1 MDQVLAKVKGN
12 GKKKFFK
19 LLSDRTLFDV
29 SLQGL
34 DFVEYNPDHN
44 LDEDSWF
51 KIEQFSQ
58 QPYCIDLLTKDF
70 VSSEYDNLPKDKFSK
85 IAYLCAIQGNRYYF
99 QRITPSLFVTRKMI
113 VFGEVAELENSGRR
127 LVVNAMPDA
136 IYQKDSNTLVFRN
149 LATISSIFKGIDEL
163 YKEATKEEVEKFLDE
178 SFVELSG
185 DYGVEKV
192 SKPNRKRVALAMST
206 LASLPTEDRDQML
219 SYIHSYCEKKL
230 NFDAKNKK
238 FQITS
243 DEGLKY
249 LLYGIEQRFYTT
261 LIGKEKRLANSVQTL
276 RLEKSV

>member
-1 MDQVLAKVKGN
+1 MDQVIAKVKGN

-19 LLSDRTLFDV
+19 LLSDQILFDV
-29 SLQGL
+29 SLQGQC
-34 DFVEYNPDHN
+34 FVEYNPDHN

-58 QPYCIDLLTKDF
+58 QPYCMCLLKKDF
-70 VSSEYDNLPKDKFSK
+70 ISSEYDDLHKDKFSE
-85 IAYLCAIQGNRYYF
+85 IAYLCAIQGDYYYF
-99 QRITPSLFVTRKMI
+99 QKITPSLFVTRKMI
-113 VFGEVAELENSGRR
+113 VFGEAAKLENSGRR

-136 IYQKDSNTLVFRN
+136 IYQKESDTLVFRN

-163 YKEATKEEVEKFLDE
+163 YKEATKEEVKAFLDE

-206 LASLPTEDRDQML
+206 LDLMSTEDRDQIL
-219 SYIHSYCEKKL
+219 SYIQSYCEEKL
-230 NFDAKNKK
+230 KFDAENKK
-238 FQITS
+238 FEIKS
-243 DEGLKY
+243 DEELKY

-261 LIGKEKRLANSVQTL
+261 PIGKEKRLANSVQTL

>member
-1 MDQVLAKVKGN
+1 MDQVIAHIKGN

-19 LLSDRTLFDV
+19 LLSDQTLFDF

-34 DFVEYNPDHN
+34 DFVEYDPDHN

-51 KIEQFSQ
+51 KIELFSQ
-58 QPYCIDLLTKDF
+58 QPYCMDLLKKDF
-70 VSSEYDNLPKDKFSK
+70 VSSEYDDLPKDKFSK
-85 IAYLCAIQGNRYYF
+85 IAYLCAIQGNYYYF
-99 QRITPSLFVTRKMI
+99 QKITSSLFVTRKMI
-113 VFGEVAELENSGRR
+113 IFGEVAELENSDRR

-136 IYQKDSNTLVFRN
+136 FYQKDADTLVFRN

-163 YKEATKEEVEKFLDE
+163 YKEATKEEVKMFLDE

-206 LASLPTEDRDQML
+206 LASMPTEDRDQML
-219 SYIHSYCEKKL
+219 SYIHSYCEEKL
-230 NFDAKNKK
+230 KFDEENKK
-238 FQITS
+238 FEITS
-243 DEGLKY
+243 DEKLKY

-261 LIGKEKRLANSVQTL
+261 PIGKEKRLANSVQAL
-276 RLEKSV
+276 D

>member
-1 MDQVLAKVKGN
+1 MDQVIANVKGN

-19 LLSDRTLFDV
+19 LLSDQTLFGA

-58 QPYCIDLLTKDF
+58 QPYCMDLLTKDF
-70 VSSEYDNLPKDKFSK
+70 VSSEYDDLTKDKFSK
-85 IAYLCAIQGNRYYF
+85 IAYLCAIQGNCYYF
-99 QRITPSLFVTRKMI
+99 QKITPSLFVTRKMI
-113 VFGEVAELENSGRR
+113 VFGEAAKLENSGRR
-127 LVVNAMPDA
+127 LVVNVMPDA
-136 IYQKDSNTLVFRN
+136 IYQKESDTLVFRN

-163 YKEATKEEVEKFLDE
+163 YKEATKEEVEAFLDK

-206 LASLPTEDRDQML
+206 LASMPTEDRYQML
-219 SYIHSYCEKKL
+219 SYIHSYCDEKLK
-230 NFDAKNKK
+230 FDAENKK
-238 FQITS
+238 FEITS
-243 DEGLKY
+243 DEELKY

-261 LIGKEKRLANSVQTL
+261 PIGKEKRLANSVQTL
-276 RLEKSV
+276 D

>member
-1 MDQVLAKVKGN
+1 MDQVIAKVKGN

-19 LLSDRTLFDV
+19 LLSDQTLFDV
-29 SLQGL
+29 SLQGQC
-34 DFVEYNPDHN
+34 FVEYNPDHN

-58 QPYCIDLLTKDF
+58 QPYCMCLLKKDF
-70 VSSEYDNLPKDKFSK
+70 ISSEYDDLHKDKFSE
-85 IAYLCAIQGNRYYF
+85 IAYLCAIQGDYYYF
-99 QRITPSLFVTRKMI
+99 QKITPSLFVTRKMI
-113 VFGEVAELENSGRR
+113 VFGEAAKLENSGRR

-136 IYQKDSNTLVFRN
+136 IYQKESDTLVFRN

-163 YKEATKEEVEKFLDE
+163 YKEATKEEVKAFLDE

-206 LASLPTEDRDQML
+206 LDLMSTEDRDQIL
-219 SYIHSYCEKKL
+219 SYIQSYCEEKL
-230 NFDAKNKK
+230 KFDAENKK
-238 FQITS
+238 FEIKS
-243 DEGLKY
+243 DEELKY

-261 LIGKEKRLANSVQTL
+261 PIGKEKRLANSVQTL

>member
-1 MDQVLAKVKGN
+1 MDQVIANVKGN

-19 LLSDRTLFDV
+19 LLSDQTLFGV

-70 VSSEYDNLPKDKFSK
+70 VSSEYDDLPKDKFSK
-85 IAYLCAIQGNRYYF
+85 IAYLCAIQGNYYYF
-99 QRITPSLFVTRKMI
+99 QKITPSLFVTRKMI
-113 VFGEVAELENSGRR
+113 VFGEVAKLENSGRR
-127 LVVNAMPDA
+127 LVVNAVPDA
-136 IYQKDSNTLVFRN
+136 FYQKDSDRLVFQN

-163 YKEATKEEVEKFLDE
+163 YKEATKEEVKTFLDE

-206 LASLPTEDRDQML
+206 LDLMTTEDRDQIL
-219 SYIHSYCEKKL
+219 SYIQSYCEEKL
-230 NFDAKNKK
+230 KFDAKNKK
-238 FQITS
+238 FEIKS
-243 DEGLKY
+243 DEELKY

-261 LIGKEKRLANSVQTL
+261 PIGKEKRLANSVQTL